1 MEKEN
6 IFLKVEIYM
15 MEIGKIINNMEIVIF
30 ILKIEILGKNK
41 NGKMDNL

>member
-1 MEKEN
+1 
-6 IFLKVEIYM
+6 